1 MRNLPSAVAAH
12 LAAGGGMAVQMLVWL
27 VARDRATGAPEP
39 FGFWTG
45 ADHQMITV
53 AGEGR
58 TYYGA
63 GALLEV
69 DPVTSSTAQ
78 LSRSWQFKVSQLDP
92 TVAEAIRT
100 YDARLAPVEVHE
112 WHWDPEANL
121 PLAEPLR
128 VMRGTV
134 MDLAVPT
141 PPAGQQAE
149 AIVRIVTD
157 AWRLTRGLPLMR
169 SHEALQARTAGADSF
184 RRYGNL
190 TGVSVAWGEHSA
202 AAGDLFSAAAA
213 PAWTG
218 GQR

>member
-1 MRNLPSAVAAH
+1 MRNLPAAVSAH
-12 LAAGGGMAVQMLVWL
+12 LAADGTGPHVEMLVWL

-45 ADHQMITV
+45 ADHQVITV

-121 PLAEPLR
+121 PLAEPVR

-134 MDLAVPT
+134 MDLAMPT
-141 PPAGQQAE
+141 PPAGQQTE
-149 AIVRIVTD
+149 ATVRIVSD

-169 SHEALQARTAGADSF
+169 SHEALQARTGGADAF

-190 TGVSVAWGEHSA
+190 TGVSVAWGEHTSSGKSA
-202 AAGDLFSAAAA
+202 ASAS

-218 GQR
+218 GNR